1 MIVNRISRVM
11 GDRRLKISDLAREA
25 GISRSTATK
34 LYYGGTDVN
43 LSVVD
48 RVCRALDADLCELFE
63 YMPDPDVEAPEGSR
77 EAVVGGTP

>member
-1 MIVNRISRVM
+1 M
-11 GDRRLKISDLAREA
+11 GDRRYKISDLVWGV

-34 LYYGGTDVN
+34 LYHGGTDVN

-63 YMPDPDVEAPEGSR
+63 YVPDGDKETQEAGELTRPDR
-77 EAVVGGTP
+77 EPVDGPI